1 MPRGPHDDEIP
12 EQDQEIDHARKRLEQ
27 FRQPRFPAS
36 DQSQEPAEK
45 NDETVKREQSNP
57 EEQCS

>member
-1 MPRGPHDDEIP
+1 VPRGPHDDEIA

-36 DQSQEPAEK
+36 DQPQEPAEK
-45 NDETVKREQSNP
+45 KDDAVKRDQSNP
-57 EEQCS
+57 DEQCS

>member
-1 MPRGPHDDEIP
+1 MPRGPHDDQIP
-12 EQDQEIDHARKRLEQ
+12 EQDQENDHARQRLEQ

-36 DQSQEPAEK
+36 DQSQEPVEK
-45 NDETVKREQSNP
+45 NDDTVKREQSNP